1 MKKRNLL
8 SLVCIFNVAT
18 LYFNVAPKQTIIKKK
33 SIQMRQHIYMIIL
46 SLVI

>member
-18 LYFNVAPKQTIIKKK
+18 LYFNVAPKQTIIKKI
-33 SIQMRQHIYMIIL
+33 IQMRQHIYMIIL